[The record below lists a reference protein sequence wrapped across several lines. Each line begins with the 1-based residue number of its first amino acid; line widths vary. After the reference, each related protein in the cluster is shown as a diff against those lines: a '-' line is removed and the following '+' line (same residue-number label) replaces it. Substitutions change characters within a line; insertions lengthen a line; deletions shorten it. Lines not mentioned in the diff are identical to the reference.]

1 MLSVLVKV
9 PGHQPE
15 PNPSWYSALRLKVLG
30 VAGAPPP
37 PPPSLIGG
45 DFKPHLEKE
54 AQRDSLGLASE
65 AFMAVLLYTCLMA
78 QV

>member
-9 PGHQPE
+9 QGHQPQ

-30 VAGAPPP
+30 VAGAHT
-37 PPPSLIGG
+37 PPSLVGG
-45 DFKPHLEKE
+45 DLKPHLEKE

-65 AFMAVLLYTCLMA
+65 AFMTVLLYTCLMA